1 MNFLKP
7 GSPAMEH
14 LQRAYDYFVLGLLWL
29 LASVPILTF
38 GTATTAML
46 QTAELSIHREG
57 GHVFTSFWG
66 HFRKEF
72 RQATLLWLLQI
83 PLLALL
89 VFNLL
94 ALRSG
99 QLTPALR
106 VPVGLVCL
114 LEACWLHLWFAYQ
127 SKFTDRIKT
136 VLLNTIRLTLGNLGT
151 TFLMVVLTAAM
162 LLCAFFLLIW
172 MGPLLL
178 ILPGL
183 YVALYS
189 ALLRRLLRKSFPQ

>member
-14 LQRAYDYFVLGLLWL
+14 LQRAYDYLVLGLLWL
-29 LASVPILTF
+29 LASVPVITF
-38 GTATTAML
+38 GAATTAML
-46 QTAELSIHREG
+46 QTAEFSIHREG
-57 GHVFTSFWG
+57 GSLFTSFWSR
-66 HFRKEF
+66 FRKEF

-94 ALRSG
+94 TLCSG

-106 VPVGLVCL
+106 VPVGIVCL
-114 LEACWLHLWFAYQ
+114 LVACWLQLWFAYQ
-127 SKFTDRIKT
+127 SRFTDRIKT
-136 VLLNTIRLTLGNLGT
+136 VLLNTIRLTLGNIGT
-151 TFLMVVLTAAM
+151 ALLMVVLTAAM
-162 LLCAFFLLIW
+162 LFCAIFLFFWI
-172 MGPLLL
+172 GPLILL
-178 ILPGL
+178 LPGA

>member
-1 MNFLKP
+1 MC
-7 GSPAMEH
+7 SPLSGA
-14 LQRAYDYFVLGLLWL
+14 
-29 LASVPILTF
+29 IF
-38 GTATTAML
+38 GRN
-46 QTAELSIHREG
+46 SGRPPCCG
-57 GHVFTSFWG
+57 C
-66 HFRKEF
+66 FRS
-72 RQATLLWLLQI
+72 RCWHCWCST
-83 PLLALL
+83 
-89 VFNLL
+89 L

-151 TFLMVVLTAAM
+151 TFLMVVLTAVM
-162 LLCAFFLLIW
+162 LLCVFFLLLW